1 MNRFRLH
8 SLAAAVIA
16 ISGCASAPT
25 GGTLDQQARFGGTT
39 LADLESTDIVI
50 EEQQLDNATTKDA
63 LDSYRQ
69 AAELFDD
76 PERRARTLRRMAD
89 LALSSATEQDMA
101 EFQAENE
108 RLERE
113 VDEMVYKNTMEQVEN
128 TDDAERKL
136 ALLDQ
141 AGYMAPTMA
150 DENVD
155 YTTAISLYE
164 ELLSNTNDPEE
175 RAEAYYLLSKA
186 YAMDGDLDKAQESL
200 DSLVA
205 EYPDSEWALEA
216 QFRRAEM
223 LFSAGDYEYAEQAYA
238 DVIRRGKG
246 NEFYNQALYK
256 QGWSH
261 YKLGDY
267 TPALGSFF
275 TLLDT
280 LDGHAELDND
290 TSMENK
296 LFKDTQRVAGL
307 AFSNQDGAKS
317 VRKWFAR
324 NGQRDYEPEIYRTL
338 GNVYLGQERFR
349 DAAETFDM
357 FVTVYPD
364 SDLAPEFSSLQIES
378 YQEGGFPTLV
388 LPAKEKF
395 VQRYGVASEY
405 WQRHPEIREQY
416 VALLKG
422 HILDLAE
429 YHHVLAQKSGEPAD
443 YLVPASWYKQHLDT
457 PPASENRGE
466 VNHRYADVLFA
477 AQDYSTSVA
486 EFERTAYQHPNYPQA
501 SASAYSALVAYQQV
515 LNDENLSEE
524 EATQWRTR
532 KIASSQKFG
541 ETFPEHPEV
550 PNVLRNTA
558 EDQLALNDIP
568 GAVKTAGILVN
579 REPPPPNDLLRYG
592 WATIA
597 NGEFD
602 LANYPVAEFAYGQ
615 LLALEMPA
623 EERATYREKL
633 AVSIYRQAETAQSAG
648 DVDLAAAT
656 FLRVGQTVPEAAVR
670 KNAEFDAATLY
681 INQGR
686 GAEAIPVLEAFRTRY
701 PNDPLTETIP
711 DKLAV
716 AYEKQG
722 NYTAAAGE
730 LALIAANYK
739 GEDDELSRQAL
750 WKAAEMQDRAEKP
763 AQSIAMYKQYLQ
775 EWPQPYD
782 FRSEAQYRL
791 VELNRKTG
799 NTAQETYWLE
809 QLVTSYRDAGSNAS
823 DRVAWLAAYAS
834 FTLAEPDFQRF
845 NSIKLE
851 QPLKTSLAEKTSVMK
866 TALADYQAVADIGVA
881 EYATAAN
888 YKIGEMY
895 RVLAKD
901 LIASERPQGLDE
913 LELEEY
919 TMLLE
924 DKALPY
930 EDQAIDILIAN
941 ADLVTDDIYDQ
952 WVKKSFGALAE
963 LIPGRYAKFE
973 QVESHVD
980 IIY

>member
-16 ISGCASAPT
+16 LSGCASGPT

-50 EEQQLDNATTKDA
+50 EEQQLDSATTQDA
-63 LDSYRQ
+63 LASYRQ

-76 PERRARTLRRMAD
+76 PERRAKTLRRMAD
-89 LALSSATEQDMA
+89 LALSSATEKDMA
-101 EFQAENE
+101 AIQEDNE

-113 VDEMVYKNTMEQVEN
+113 VDQMVYQNTMEQVS
-128 TDDAERKL
+128 TTSDTQRKL

-141 AGYMAPTMA
+141 AENMAPTVA

-155 YTTAISLYE
+155 YTTAISLYQ
-164 ELLSNTNDPEE
+164 ELLNNTQNPDE

-186 YAMDGDLDKAQESL
+186 YAMDGDLDRARESL
-200 DSLVA
+200 DSLV
-205 EYPDSEWALEA
+205 EQYPDSEWALEA
-216 QFRRAEM
+216 QFRRGEM
-223 LFSAGDYEYAEQAYA
+223 LFSDGDFEYAERAYA

-280 LDGHAELDND
+280 LNGHSELDND

-296 LFKDTQRVAGL
+296 LFNDTQRVVGL
-307 AFSNQDGAKS
+307 TFTNLDGAES
-317 VRKWFAR
+317 ARKWFAR
-324 NGQRDYEPEIYRTL
+324 NGQRDYEPDVYRTL
-338 GNVYLGQERFR
+338 GQVYLGQERFR

-364 SDLAPEFSSLQIES
+364 SELAPEFSSLQIDS
-378 YQEGGFPTLV
+378 YQKGGFPTLV

-395 VQRYGVASEY
+395 VQHYGISSDY
-405 WQRHPEIREQY
+405 WNRHPDIREQY
-416 VALLKG
+416 VDLLKG

-429 YHHVLAQKSGEPAD
+429 YHHVLAQKSGKPAD
-443 YLVPASWYKQHLDT
+443 YRAPASWYKQYLDT
-457 PPASENRGE
+457 PPPSSSQGE

-477 AQDYSTSVA
+477 AQDYPAAIA
-486 EFERTAYQHPNYPQA
+486 EFERTAYTYQEYPEA
-501 SASAYSALVAYQQV
+501 STAAYSALVAYQKT
-515 LNDENLSEE
+515 LANPSLSDEQASV
-524 EATQWRTR
+524 WRDQ

-541 ETFPEHPEV
+541 QTFPAHPEV

-558 EDQLALNDIP
+558 EDQLAQNDIP

-579 REPPPPNDLLRYG
+579 RQPPPANDLLRYG
-592 WATIA
+592 WSTIG

-602 LANYPVAEFAYGQ
+602 LANYPVAEFAYGK
-615 LLALEMPA
+615 LLLLEMPA
-623 EERATYREKL
+623 TERAEYREKL
-633 AVSIYRQAETAQSAG
+633 AVSIYRQAEAQQTAGQF
-648 DVDLAAAT
+648 DLAATT

-686 GAEAIPVLEAFRTRY
+686 GADAIPVLEAFRTRY

-750 WKAAEMQDRAEKP
+750 WKAAEMQDRANQP
-763 AQSIAMYKQYLQ
+763 DASIALYQQYLQ

-782 FRSEAQYRL
+782 FRSEAQFRL

-799 NTAQETYWLE
+799 NAGQETYWLK
-809 QLVTSYRDAGSNAS
+809 QLVNSYREAGSNAS

-834 FTLAEPDFQRF
+834 FTLAEPNFQKF
-845 NSIKLE
+845 NTIKLG
-851 QPLKTSLAEKTSVMK
+851 QPLKTSLAEKTTVMK
-866 TALADYQAVADIGVA
+866 SALADYQAVASIGVA
-881 EYATAAN
+881 EFATAAN

-901 LIASERPQGLDE
+901 LIGSERPAGLDE

-941 ADLVTDDIYDQ
+941 ANLVTDDIYDQ